1 MKRILAICLLFVF
14 TFNSVGYYFVFIVL
28 QQQIRSEIK
37 NQIKQRIPA
46 DELHVIAVSI
56 NEQGKLDWKREG
68 KEFLYKGSMYD
79 VVKTE
84 TKDDTVFY
92 YCITDVE
99 ETQLFAMLDQLV
111 KEHLAHSKKHNSAK
125 KLLKSFYKKFY
136 DNKYVVRI
144 TVPVVNYSFLPPVDE
159 SLQSLALDI
168 ASPPPRLV

>member
-14 TFNSVGYYFVFIVL
+14 TFNSVGYYFVFIIL

-37 NQIKQRIPA
+37 NQIKQRIPSE
-46 DELHVIAVSI
+46 ELHVLAVSKSEKI
-56 NEQGKLDWKREG
+56 DWKREG
-68 KEFLYKGSMYD
+68 KEFLYKGTMYD

-84 TKDDTVFY
+84 KKDDTVLY

-125 KLLKSFYKKFY
+125 KLLKNFYKKFY
-136 DNKYVVRI
+136 DNKYVIRI
-144 TVPVVNYSFLPPVDE
+144 TLPVIKYSFLPPVNE
-159 SLQSLALDI
+159 SLQFLTLDI
-168 ASPPPRLV
+168 PSPPPRLA